1 MHVFLIKW
9 NQKPE
14 SWEWINELSDVVWSW
29 TTMGKYYINIWIKYN
44 STARLQSFIGKK
56 LNSYDWINSTKIT
69 IVQKVY

>member
-1 MHVFLIKW
+1 
-9 NQKPE
+9 
-14 SWEWINELSDVVWSW
+14 
-29 TTMGKYYINIWIKYN
+29 MGKYDINIWVKYN